1 MSDTNLITRREALAR
16 TALLLGGTLAA
27 STIAGAERAVWAATP
42 GWRPRTLSA
51 QESEMVATV
60 AEHIIPTTDT
70 PGGRAAGVHRLVDVL
85 LTDYYSPAERNRFLA
100 GLRAVNIRAIREH
113 GTPFLRCAPHE
124 QVELLTALDEEAYPP
139 KQLLAQVTPQS
150 GEAQRMRDSLSR
162 AGGTTAG
169 SVQPPS
175 AAVDGMPE
183 EIRRELRSGWFFR
196 RLKELTLLGYYTSEI
211 GATKEL
217 HVSPMGA
224 YHGDVPFRT
233 PGRAWA

>member
-1 MSDTNLITRREALAR
+1 MNDTNPITRREALAR

-51 QESEMVATV
+51 QESEMVATM

-113 GTPFLRCAPHE
+113 AAPFLRCAPHE
-124 QVELLTALDEEAYPP
+124 QVELLTALDGEAYPP
-139 KQLLAQVTPQS
+139 KQLLAQVTPQ
-150 GEAQRMRDSLSR
+150 GAEA
-162 AGGTTAG
+162 
-169 SVQPPS
+169 
-175 AAVDGMPE
+175 
-183 EIRRELRSGWFFR
+183 LRSGWFFR
-196 RLKELTLLGYYTSEI
+196 RVKELTLLGYYTSEI

>member
-1 MSDTNLITRREALAR
+1 MNDTNPITRREALAR

-51 QESEMVATV
+51 QESEMVATM
-60 AEHIIPTTDT
+60 AEHIIPATDT

-113 GTPFLRCAPHE
+113 GAPFLRCAPRE
-124 QVELLTALDEEAYPP
+124 QVELLTALDAEAYSP
-139 KQLLAQVTPQS
+139 KQVVAQVTPQ
-150 GEAQRMRDSLSR
+150 GAEAQRMSDSLSR
-162 AGGTTAG
+162 SGSTIAG

-183 EIRRELRSGWFFR
+183 EMRRELRSGWFFR
-196 RLKELTLLGYYTSEI
+196 RLKELSLLGYYTSEV

-217 HVSPMGA
+217 RVSPMGA

-233 PGRAWA
+233 LGRTWA